1 MDSIRGSNC
10 RATTVWAI
18 LSATLGI
25 PRILVPPPCG
35 FGISTALTAGG
46 KYVPEDILTQI
57 LYRLFFRSASNSSMD
72 CPSTPA
78 APFFSLTLL
87 YAFHTRLFGMSNDL
101 FFGSDLPTRVLP
113 EMSWLFV
120 RTKSQMSRSLRS
132 TLVTSASSLLQTGP
146 PARAATVLN
155 ASQFQLL
162 RALPLANRPPQATD
176 RNVGTRFPTF
186 RVVAADQAR
195 AAFTPDTAW
204 PISG

>member
-1 MDSIRGSNC
+1 
-10 RATTVWAI
+10 
-18 LSATLGI
+18 
-25 PRILVPPPCG
+25 
-35 FGISTALTAGG
+35 
-46 KYVPEDILTQI
+46 
-57 LYRLFFRSASNSSMD
+57 
-72 CPSTPA
+72 
-78 APFFSLTLL
+78 
-87 YAFHTRLFGMSNDL
+87 MSNDL

-162 RALPLANRPPQATD
+162 RALPLANRPPQTTD